1 MNGALTVGENIGD
14 LGGLGIAYQAWQL
27 ALEGGAAPDV
37 DGIPAA
43 QQSVHC
49 HGR

>member
-27 ALEGGAAPDV
+27 ALNGEALRTWTEYRP
-37 DGIPAA
+37 P
-43 QQSVHC
+43 SVC
-49 HGR
+49 SCRGR